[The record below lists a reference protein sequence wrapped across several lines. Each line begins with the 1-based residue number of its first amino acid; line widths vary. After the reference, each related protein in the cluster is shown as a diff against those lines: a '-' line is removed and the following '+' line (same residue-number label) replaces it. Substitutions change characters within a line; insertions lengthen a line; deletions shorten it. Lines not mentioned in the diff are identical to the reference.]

1 MIAVIDTN
9 VFMAAL
15 LNPSGAPAK
24 IRRRWRQRQF
34 EILTSAAVLEEYID
48 VFTHAP
54 AIAMID
60 GQFLIDEIEAFSQH
74 VEIGGALQ
82 VCKDPD
88 DDIFLETAVTDG
100 ADFLITKNLKHFP
113 RKSYG
118 NVRIVNVSTFL
129 KELEKIFPV

>member
-9 VFMAAL
+9 IFMAAL

-34 EILTSAAVLEEYID
+34 EILISEAVLEEYVD

-54 AIAMID
+54 AIALID
-60 GQFLIDEIEAFSQH
+60 AQFLIDEIEASLRR
-74 VEIGGALQ
+74 VGIKGTLQ

-88 DDIFLETAVTDG
+88 DDIFLETAVVGG
-100 ADFLITKNLKHFP
+100 ADFLVTKNLKHFP
-113 RKSYG
+113 RQSYEG
-118 NVRIVNVSTFL
+118 VRIVNVATFL
-129 KELEKIFPV
+129 QELEKTFPV

>member
-24 IRRRWRQRQF
+24 MRRRWRQRQF
-34 EILTSAAVLEEYID
+34 EVLISEAVLEEYLD

-54 AIAMID
+54 AIAVSD
-60 GQFLIDEIEAFSQH
+60 TQFLIEEIEAFSRRI
-74 VEIGGALQ
+74 EISGVLQ
-82 VCKDPD
+82 ACKDPD
-88 DDIFLETAVTDG
+88 DDVFLETAVVGG
-100 ADFLITKNLKHFP
+100 ADFLVTKNLKHFP
-113 RKSYG
+113 HKSYEG
-118 NVRIVNVSTFL
+118 VRIVNVATFL